1 MPDDEFLTVEQVA
14 RELKV
19 NPETVRG
26 WIRSGELV
34 AIDLGGY
41 RIARSDLNDFL
52 ERRKKPRGKRHGN
65 EPAQDDE

>member
-1 MPDDEFLTVEQVA
+1 MPDVEMLTVEQVA
-14 RELKV
+14 NNLKV

-41 RIARSDLNDFL
+41 RIAPSDLHDFL
-52 ERRKKPRGKRHGN
+52 ERRKKPRNKRKGH
-65 EPAQDDE
+65 EAEQESV

>member
-1 MPDDEFLTVEQVA
+1 MSEDAVLTVEQVA
-14 RELKV
+14 KDLKV

-41 RIARSDLNDFL
+41 RITKSDLDDFL
-52 ERRKKPRGKRHGN
+52 ERRKTPRNKRKGH
-65 EPAQDDE
+65 EEE

>member
-1 MPDDEFLTVEQVA
+1 MQDDEVLSVEQVA

-41 RIARSDLNDFL
+41 RIKRSDLNDFL
-52 ERRKKPRGKRHGN
+52 ERRKKPRGKRKGI
-65 EPAQDDE
+65 DDE